1 MHQCACFAV
10 NPKECHVQA
19 MLHIDR
25 YLHAT
30 NKPQSFDLWCNAD
43 FSRNWSPETAHLD
56 LSTAKS
62 RMGFI
67 IIFVGCPIGWTL
79 KLHTE
84 VSLSTTKVE
93 FIALSEGL
101 K

>member
-1 MHQCACFAV
+1 VHQCACFAV

-43 FSRNWSPETAHLD
+43 FSRNWSPETAQTYQLPNQGWD
-56 LSTAKS
+56 L
-62 RMGFI
+62 
-67 IIFVGCPIGWTL
+67 
-79 KLHTE
+79 
-84 VSLSTTKVE
+84 LS
-93 FIALSEGL
+93 FLLGAL
-101 K
+101 